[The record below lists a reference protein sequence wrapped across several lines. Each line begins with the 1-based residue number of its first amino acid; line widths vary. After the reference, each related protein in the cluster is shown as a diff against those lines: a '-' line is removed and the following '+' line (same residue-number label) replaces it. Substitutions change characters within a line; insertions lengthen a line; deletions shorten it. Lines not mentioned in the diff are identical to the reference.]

1 MDEETLLELGYRK
14 YRGAE
19 VDIYFNTNVCEH
31 SGNCVKGNA
40 ELFNLD
46 RKPWIMPDNVSK
58 EEAKRV
64 IHTCPSGALQ
74 YIEK

>member
-1 MDEETLLELGYRK
+1 MDEETLLERGYRK

-19 VDIYFNTNVCEH
+19 VDIYFNTNICEH

-46 RKPWIMPDNVSK
+46 
-58 EEAKRV
+58 
-64 IHTCPSGALQ
+64 
-74 YIEK
+74 

>member
-1 MDEETLLELGYRK
+1 MEEETLLEQGYRK
-14 YRGAE
+14 YRGAD
-19 VDIYFNTNVCEH
+19 VDIYFNTNICAH

-46 RKPWIMPDNVSK
+46 RKPWIMPDNVPK
-58 EEAKRV
+58 EAAKRV